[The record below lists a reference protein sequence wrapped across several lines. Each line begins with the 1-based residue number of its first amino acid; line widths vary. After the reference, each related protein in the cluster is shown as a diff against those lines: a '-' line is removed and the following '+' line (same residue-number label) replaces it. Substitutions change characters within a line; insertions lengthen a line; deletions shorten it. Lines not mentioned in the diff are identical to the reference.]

1 MTMRSTPSRLTS
13 LALLALLLPAT
24 VALAQ
29 DTDRFT
35 KILEHAKERFTAA
48 DTDHDGML
56 TRAEAQK
63 GMPFVAKN
71 FDRIDAGKTGQVS
84 LADITKY
91 IEERRAK
98 LSAAAKA
105 EPKTEPKKDK

>member
-1 MTMRSTPSRLTS
+1 MNLPSMTIRRACLT
-13 LALLALLLPAT
+13 ALALLLPAT

-29 DTDRFT
+29 DFT

-56 TRAEAQK
+56 SRAEAQK

-71 FDRIDAGKTGQVS
+71 FDRIDTAKTGRIS
-84 LADITKY
+84 LADITRY
-91 IEERRAK
+91 VEERRAK
-98 LSAAAKA
+98 LNSAAKPEPRT
-105 EPKTEPKKDK
+105 EPKTDK